1 VKEIASQHHASASSN
16 YERDEDLHACHM
28 RRRIHASH
36 MRRRILAG
44 ASSINEIEWI
54 NVNNSSE

>member
-1 VKEIASQHHASASSN
+1 MP
-16 YERDEDLHACHM
+16 YEEEDTCISYAEEDT
-28 RRRIHASH
+28 S
-36 MRRRILAG
+36 G